1 MTPRHRPN
9 KVRYSRCVTV
19 SVTRLADLSNT
30 VKTSHWKE
38 YIWHSWVTSE
48 LSANDRKYTYRN
60 LTFEPEAGSGRTCAG
75 FADFV
80 QMSGCKGKI
89 TIENSRFL
97 GAHDD
102 PINIHGT
109 HLAVTGYPAPNQVS
123 VKYMHPQTYGFQSFL
138 PGNQIEFIDA
148 HSLMS
153 LAPAKVKKGGNEKR
167 TGNTHNPR
175 QEYPPNDPG

>member
-1 MTPRHRPN
+1 MTEN
-9 KVRYSRCVTV
+9 
-19 SVTRLADLSNT
+19 
-30 VKTSHWKE
+30 
-38 YIWHSWVTSE
+38 I
-48 LSANDRKYTYRN
+48 TYRN

-102 PINIHGT
+102 PIKYTRNPPGC
-109 HLAVTGYPAPNQVS
+109 HLATRPPNQVS

-153 LAPAKVKKGGNEKR
+153 LAPAKVKKAENEKR

-175 QEYPPNDPG
+175 QEYPSNDPG